1 MHSNCLLH
9 IHSICTYALTHA
21 HTHALIQIKLC
32 HVTLRNKTRYV
43 AGGRSSPETTNASSR
58 GTAAAGIVRR
68 GGRSDGEG
76 YSSGTQSEDDVSIWE
91 KGSDHAEDEEE
102 DLRKREM
109 ELKAELEMATMRCEE
124 LKRTLQATK
133 SFVDPKL
140 STSRRGSGAGLGIGG
155 GGGGGGGTIQ
165 KPSIATVVS
174 NDDEYDDDEESEDE
188 YEDVRRHTQCT
199 AQMRRHLC
207 QSKTVACYSI
217 FLSDQID

>member
-1 MHSNCLLH
+1 
-9 IHSICTYALTHA
+9 
-21 HTHALIQIKLC
+21 
-32 HVTLRNKTRYV
+32 V

-58 GTAAAGIVRR
+58 GNAAGIVRR
-68 GGRSDGEG
+68 GGRSDGED
-76 YSSGTQSEDDVSIWE
+76 YSSGTQSEDDTSIWE

-140 STSRRGSGAGLGIGG
+140 STSRRGSAAGLGIGG
-155 GGGGGGGTIQ
+155 GGGGTIQ
-165 KPSIATVVS
+165 KPTIATVVS

-188 YEDVRRHTQCT
+188 YEDVRTYIC
-199 AQMRRHLC
+199 AF
-207 QSKTVACYSI
+207 A
-217 FLSDQID
+217 FLLINTTSNC